1 MPFSLDVGAGRH
13 DWAPDGGHILFAQ
26 YADRPD
32 GKTPN
37 LASVRPDGSDLLQL
51 THVKRDVGG
60 DVSAGAASYSPDARW
75 IFFRVAQPD
84 ERSTLWKMH
93 ADGTHQTRVTKVGFY
108 PVGMDW
114 GPRPG

>member
-1 MPFSLDVGAGRH
+1 NVSPDGTTVSFVVRRSDGLLALYTVKMNGAHLKRIVPFNLDVGAGRH

-60 DVSAGAASYSPDARW
+60 DVGAGAASYSPYARW
-75 IFFRVAQPD
+75 IFF
-84 ERSTLWKMH
+84 
-93 ADGTHQTRVTKVGFY
+93 
-108 PVGMDW
+108 
-114 GPRPG
+114 